1 MTKASHRSK
10 PSING
15 VGKSIAHGRSR
26 EDRGQV
32 LRAKAY
38 NVAPLN
44 WTIRDIIQEYLVT
57 EQN

>member
-15 VGKSIAHGRSR
+15 VGKGTAHGRGR
-26 EDRGQV
+26 EDGGQV

-44 WTIRDIIQEYLVT
+44 GTIQGYHPRVSG
-57 EQN
+57 N